1 MNFKE
6 RCDASCTMHTD
17 GRSSAEA
24 ELPIVA
30 QLLSGSASLLAP
42 AVSCALTHR
51 DIVRNH
57 HPCTQI
63 AAPHS
68 TPLFTASVRLI
79 PSGAAVVAW
88 AASKGKRWPATRQ
101 AWLAISVF
109 ALVDG
114 ALFQGFLAEGL
125 QRVPAGVGSVL
136 IDSQPLTVAVAAALL
151 FGESLSLAG
160 VFGLVLGIC
169 GLVLLEVPPDT
180 LSSWAHLDSGA
191 PSSCATACLCKRR
204 ARRHACNTLA
214 CPRCGRGSSG
224 CFACVP
230 HA

>member
-1 MNFKE
+1 M
-6 RCDASCTMHTD
+6 
-17 GRSSAEA
+17 GVSAEA
-24 ELPIVA
+24 ELPSVA
-30 QLLSGSASLLAP
+30 QLHSGFARLPVP
-42 AVSCALTHR
+42 AVSRASAHH
-51 DIVRNH
+51 DIARNCYL
-57 HPCTQI
+57 CTQI

-79 PSGAAVVAW
+79 PSGAAVIAW
-88 AASKGKRWPATRQ
+88 AASKGKRWPSTRQ

-114 ALFQGFLAEGL
+114 ALFQRFLAEGL

-160 VFGLVLGIC
+160 VVGLVLGIC

-180 LSSWAHLDSGA
+180 LSSWAHLDFGA
-191 PSSCATACLCKRR
+191 PSSCASACLCHRG
-204 ARRHACNTLA
+204 ARCHACS
-214 CPRCGRGSSG
+214 PRRSCDSRGSCDSSG